1 MTSQQKQLILFVPI
15 LLALS
20 VKNANT
26 CTSNDFERASK
37 ACVTT
42 FASNLREAKDKTCRN
57 HYAEMQTCIGRA
69 LHRCKN
75 SSDSTTLGKIN
86 QIKRVAAASEEYYCS
101 YGGVNPDPFNGK
113 VMQGCRKKAH
123 KKMRKCPASFH
134 KRFSD
139 DNGSTAL
146 CRKYSNLKKCVIK
159 VAERFCQKTPE
170 VKNLIKI
177 YQDPFNPYCSGGGD
191 AKKPKPRS
199 AISSPFGLCTKRE
212 YLTRSRVCLADFVQT
227 LQKFPKKPCRS
238 VFMEKLHNC
247 AKKVALHCH
256 RNDTSYNK
264 KRIEA
269 GFKRSRSFQQRR
281 YCEGTQV
288 QFPYP
293 AVKHDQC
300 GESYLEQRKK
310 CAESFVAT
318 YVANKAD
325 KSLCGKY
332 FEAKRCAKNVTLE
345 NCDVT
350 PQLQDDVNFIYDEFN
365 PFCRKLKDPSSEKKR
380 PREKPRKDQRRSAI
394 QDVEGKILP
403 SRGKKITSK
412 VSILVSVLCSVL
424 SIIS

>member
-1 MTSQQKQLILFVPI
+1 
-15 LLALS
+15 
-20 VKNANT
+20 
-26 CTSNDFERASK
+26 
-37 ACVTT
+37 
-42 FASNLREAKDKTCRN
+42 
-57 HYAEMQTCIGRA
+57 
-69 LHRCKN
+69 
-75 SSDSTTLGKIN
+75 
-86 QIKRVAAASEEYYCS
+86 
-101 YGGVNPDPFNGK
+101 
-113 VMQGCRKKAH
+113 
-123 KKMRKCPASFH
+123 
-134 KRFSD
+134 
-139 DNGSTAL
+139 
-146 CRKYSNLKKCVIK
+146 
-159 VAERFCQKTPE
+159 
-170 VKNLIKI
+170 
-177 YQDPFNPYCSGGGD
+177 
-191 AKKPKPRS
+191 
-199 AISSPFGLCTKRE
+199 
-212 YLTRSRVCLADFVQT
+212 
-227 LQKFPKKPCRS
+227 
-238 VFMEKLHNC
+238 MEKLHNC

-264 KRIEA
+264 KRIET

-325 KSLCGKY
+325 KSLCGWVRQSPRDFSALLFEKFHHCFDFFVQSCLIGERKLTPVNQVDTVCVCIIWHLIGSWLHFPSLRLAERTILKLNSSKVFLFLLSFSKY

-380 PREKPRKDQRRSAI
+380 PREKPRKNQRRSAI

-412 VSILVSVLCSVL
+412 VSILVAVLCSVL